1 MHGIYDTKA
10 EMLTFEGR
18 SEFQQYLQEQ
28 AGVSGSFFGFY
39 GGVKGAWGESKAGS
53 RQQYMALL
61 SVDINRSANIQHL
74 HYQKMKYF
82 PCPDRKCGP
91 ISFLGCIS

>member
-74 HYQKMKYF
+74 QYQKMKYF

-91 ISFLGCIS
+91 ISFRGCIS